1 VSGVQASCTIAP
13 VPRPKNRNR
22 SPAKSPQTAPAF
34 VSPMAAQSVSRLP
47 EGPEWLYEVKWD
59 GYRAL
64 LIKDGERVQIR
75 SRNDKDLTRSYPG
88 IQAAARKLGARTVVI
103 DGEVVALGPDG
114 RPSFQA
120 LQHRTDHAGHAIV
133 YYAFDVLHL
142 NGRYLTAEPLDE
154 RRAHLTDLLPGDQT
168 VLRESQVLDGSA
180 VDVAQAVRATG
191 LEGVIAKRRDAAYEP
206 GERSGTWVK
215 LKLDQ
220 QQEFVVGGYRGN
232 GADSFD
238 SLLVAV
244 YEGRRLL
251 FAGKVRAGFT
261 THVRRELA
269 KRLKPLIVKECPFVN
284 LPDERRGRWGG
295 GVTAE
300 DMRELTWT
308 KPGIVVQIRFVE
320 WTAEGRLRH
329 ASFVGVREDK
339 KAAEV
344 QRET

>member
-1 VSGVQASCTIAP
+1 
-13 VPRPKNRNR
+13 
-22 SPAKSPQTAPAF
+22 
-34 VSPMAAQSVSRLP
+34 MAAQLATALP

-75 SRNDKDLTRSYPG
+75 SRNDKDLTASYPV
-88 IQAAARKLGARTVVI
+88 IPAAARKLGARTVVI

-120 LQHRTDHAGHAIV
+120 LQHRTDRAGHAIV

-142 NGRYLTAEPLDE
+142 NGRDLTGGPLDE
-154 RRAHLTDLLPGDQT
+154 RRAHLTDLLPGGQT

-180 VDVAQAVRATG
+180 ADVAQAVRDTG

-215 LKLDQ
+215 LKLDT
-220 QQEFVVGGYRGN
+220 QQEFVVGGYRAN

-238 SLLVAV
+238 SLMVGV

-251 FAGKVRAGFT
+251 FASKVRAGFT
-261 THVRRELA
+261 PHVRGELVR
-269 KRLKPLIVKECPFVN
+269 RLKPLIAKECPFMN
-284 LPDERRGRWGG
+284 LPDERHGRWGS

-308 KPGIVVQIRFVE
+308 KPGVVVQIRFVE

-329 ASFVGVREDK
+329 ASFVGVRDDK
-339 KAAEV
+339 KASEV
-344 QRET
+344 RRDI